1 MDLAAP
7 YLHVTR
13 ASLGAEPAAAAARR
27 RLPASA
33 GALCA
38 AAAADEEEERERL
51 LAAAAVWRAVPAAG
65 PNIEEEASKVRPSR
79 ESAKPPAD
87 GRTDSRFSV

>member
-51 LAAAAVWRAVPAAG
+51 LAAAAASAADAADRLPHLIEQRVRARRMRGERKG
-65 PNIEEEASKVRPSR
+65 PH
-79 ESAKPPAD
+79 
-87 GRTDSRFSV
+87 